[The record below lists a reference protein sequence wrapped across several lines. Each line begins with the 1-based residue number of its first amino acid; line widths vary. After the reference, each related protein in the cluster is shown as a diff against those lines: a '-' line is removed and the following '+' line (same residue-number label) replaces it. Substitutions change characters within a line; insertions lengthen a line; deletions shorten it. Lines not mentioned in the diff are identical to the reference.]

1 MARRIAHYLNVVDPA
16 TYPDAD
22 QARTVRMVNDIL
34 QGRGERGIDSLWAE
48 LEEKSGGRCMEKL
61 RDVHRDIE
69 TFLDQR
75 YRVFEPYTKTSR
87 KQYQY
92 RINDSDPKRPLKIV
106 DQRHFDWAVKAGFP
120 PDFFQDSYFDRVTI
134 CCVPDHAIVSSV
146 FEECTFSACRLAG
159 VRFTQASLYSC
170 TFHSS
175 YLSGTIF
182 DDSTLFHT
190 HFYDC
195 TQRRGGFIR
204 ARLKSCHTLDCVMDG
219 VRFTDSILDGCA
231 YGRVK
236 ASRIRGL
243 HTSVITQVGATEEEC
258 RRNREAIY
266 KALSP
271 LGLCRD
277 REKARS
283 EPER

>member
-1 MARRIAHYLNVVDPA
+1 MARRIAYYLNVVDPA

-22 QARTVRMVNDIL
+22 QAKTVRMVNDIL

-48 LEEKSGGRCMEKL
+48 LEKKGGSRCMERL
-61 RDVHRDIE
+61 QEVRRDIG

-87 KQYQY
+87 RQYQY
-92 RINDSDPKRPLKIV
+92 QINDSDPKRPLKIV
-106 DQRHFDWAVKAGFP
+106 GQRHFDRAVKAGFP
-120 PDFFQDSYFDRVTI
+120 PDFFQDTYFDRVTI
-134 CCVPDHAIVSSV
+134 CCVPDYAIVSSV
-146 FEECTFSACRLAG
+146 FEACTFSLCRLAG
-159 VRFTQASLYSC
+159 VRFSRASLYSC
-170 TFHSS
+170 AFHSC
-175 YLSGTIF
+175 YLSGTVF

-195 TQRRGGFIR
+195 TQHRGGFIR
-204 ARLKSCHTLDCVMDG
+204 VHLKNCNTMDCVMDS
-219 VRFTDSILDGCA
+219 VRFTDSVLDGCA
-231 YGRVK
+231 YDRVK
-236 ASRIRGL
+236 ASRIRDL
-243 HTSVITQVGATEEEC
+243 HTSVITQGGAAEEEC

-271 LGLCRD
+271 LGPCRD